1 MLVHRLFLLKNGS
14 ISVFYKFES
23 TWPALC
29 GMPGWKEKSY
39 LKKEVKEKKK
49 KKKAKGKA
57 NQVEIR
63 RGVKM
68 SMEK

>member
-1 MLVHRLFLLKNGS
+1 MA
-14 ISVFYKFES
+14 S
-23 TWPALC
+23 TVWYAWMKGKVLPEERS
-29 GMPGWKEKSY
+29 KRE
-39 LKKEVKEKKK
+39 EK